1 MTACLTYLE
10 AASTGLASCLR
21 APSVDFPSE
30 FVLNCCFE
38 GFELGWFAEGV
49 FAPFMAEDWADIVDS
64 VRGTDRRLGV
74 GMLELAR
81 ATRTTECLIT

>member
-1 MTACLTYLE
+1 
-10 AASTGLASCLR
+10 
-21 APSVDFPSE
+21 
-30 FVLNCCFE
+30 
-38 GFELGWFAEGV
+38 V